1 MGLAGLY
8 TILDLQQLYTLRW
21 FIPVPDWNLAHASL
35 WNFRL
40 PVWDLNGL
48 LKTLLM
54 SWPGILESLQSMSWP
69 WTSQLS
75 PSMMSHTEPKH
86 AQRDESIGLAQR
98 DIYIF
103 HVASCGIKSA
113 LIKLQQAPTCDQV
126 SAYEKRAIHV
136 VKMLKELRWDGCD
149 YCISQMVTA
158 TTIKYL
164 LAFCVEMLRA
174 WIVGSL
180 DRWCSPQTW
189 YTVLQLF
196 LQTTSNRAKMKLDS

>member
-1 MGLAGLY
+1 MPGCRTSDYPSGTSTDCWKLFWCHDLGSLNPCNLWVGHGLQWL
-8 TILDLQQLYTLRW
+8 
-21 FIPVPDWNLAHASL
+21 
-35 WNFRL
+35 
-40 PVWDLNGL
+40 
-48 LKTLLM
+48 
-54 SWPGILESLQSMSWP
+54 
-69 WTSQLS
+69 
-75 PSMMSHTEPKH
+75 SHTEPKH
-86 AQRDESIGLAQR
+86 AQRDDSIGLAQR

-113 LIKLQQAPTCDQV
+113 LIKLQQAPKCDQV
-126 SAYEKRAIHV
+126 STHEKRAIHV
-136 VKMLKELRWDGCD
+136 VKMLKELRWDGCH
-149 YCISQMVTA
+149 YCISQLVTA